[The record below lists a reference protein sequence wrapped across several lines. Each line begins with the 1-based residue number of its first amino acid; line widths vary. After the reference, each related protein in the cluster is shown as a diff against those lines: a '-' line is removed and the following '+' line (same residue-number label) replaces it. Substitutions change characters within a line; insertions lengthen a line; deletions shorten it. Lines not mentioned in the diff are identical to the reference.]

1 MIKAGP
7 LFRAFAA
14 SPIGSVERDAAGRV
28 WCQLFPLGKWA
39 RRDFPDGALE
49 LTPALF
55 EAFISNWRAGGSPAL
70 PVDYEHREDGPAS
83 GWIEDLRTGARG
95 ELQGAIKWTD
105 DAADD
110 IKADRRR
117 YLSPTWAM
125 QHINRRTGD
134 KGGPWLFGA
143 ALTNSPFFDSMPR
156 VAASAASAAQPPTT
170 SNTEALAGQEK
181 RMDKKRI
188 CAALGLPEDCGDNEV
203 MAAIEAACKSRA
215 SACETEKLTA
225 AVKTAVEPLEA
236 KLKAAEE
243 ETAKLRAERVT
254 EQAEAL
260 ITEAKLGGKP
270 VEAMREFI
278 LAAAHRDGIDAAKKL
293 VAALPAGSLSTE
305 EKGLNA
311 KSDDGAEKMKAASV
325 EYFAKLEAFA
335 KEQKLPIASATRIF
349 NRDNAELAK
358 RAFTTR

>member
-14 SPIGSVERDAAGRV
+14 SPINSVERDAAGRV

-39 RRDFPDGALE
+39 RRDFPGGELE
-49 LTPALF
+49 LTPSLF
-55 EAFISNWRAGGSPAL
+55 ETFIANWRAAGAPAL
-70 PVDYEHREDGPAS
+70 PVDYEHKEDGPAS
-83 GWIEDLRTGARG
+83 GWIEDLRVSATG

-125 QHINRRTGD
+125 QHVNRRTGD

-170 SNTEALAGQEK
+170 STTEALAGQEK
-181 RMDKKRI
+181 HMNKKRI
-188 CAALGLPEDCGDNEV
+188 CAALGIPEDCGDDEV
-203 MAAIEAACKSRA
+203 MSAIEAKCKVSA
-215 SACETEKLTA
+215 SLGEVEGKLTA

-243 ETAKLRAERVT
+243 ETAKLKAERLA
-254 EQAEAL
+254 EQTEAL
-260 ITEAKLGGKP
+260 IASAKGQGKS
-270 VEAMREFI
+270 VEPMREFI
-278 LAAAHRDGIDAAKKL
+278 VAAAKRDIDEAKRL
-293 VAALPAGSLSTE
+293 VAALPVSMSTQ
-305 EKGLNA
+305 EKGVTGGEVDEA
-311 KSDDGAEKMKAASV
+311 KLQAAASK
-325 EYFAKLEAFA
+325 EYFEKLDAFA
-335 KEQKLPIASATRIF
+335 KASGQPIATATRLF